1 MIFMVLLIIL
11 SSQSLSDF
19 FQETIENLSFPVC
32 PLFFILPLSATKTL
46 IQRDDDRIQ
55 DPTRI
60 SSVALANEPRSCKE
74 ETKRQLSPVRCTAR
88 REIVAKRIC
97 CPGACRVLVDH
108 STESVPLPIP
118 ERYIYTRRKN
128 GSFNV
133 WPTICTAELA
143 KSRSMTRVLPPR
155 IDSA

>member
-1 MIFMVLLIIL
+1 MIFRKKRLKTCHFPVIRL
-11 SSQSLSDF
+11 SLSCHCLRQKLRF
-19 FQETIENLSFPVC
+19 NVT
-32 PLFFILPLSATKTL
+32 TK
-46 IQRDDDRIQ
+46 IYMEDRIR

-97 CPGACRVLVDH
+97 CPEACRVLVDH
-108 STESVPLPIP
+108 STEPVPLPIP

-133 WPTICTAELA
+133 WPTICTGELA